1 MERIFSMIRKG
12 KTFNAGV
19 IKWLFQKDVT
29 DPQAQA
35 STISELSDSDD
46 DGGIDCINGIH
57 AVEYRLSQAV
67 SAEMFD
73 KCQNNVCDEPG
84 IKHPVVGGETSSRW

>member
-1 MERIFSMIRKG
+1 MQ
-12 KTFNAGV
+12 
-19 IKWLFQKDVT
+19 WLFQQGVT

-35 STISELSDSDD
+35 STISGLSDSEEDVD
-46 DGGIDCINGIH
+46 IDCINGID
-57 AVEYRLSQAV
+57 AVEYRLSRAV

-84 IKHPVVGGETSSRW
+84 IKHPVVGGDTSSRW